1 VDKIIEVYEKYK
13 HLDLVLSNPSNSM
26 VRDFWVAIK
35 NAAQPSVKSDG
46 LPSGLSEKEIKSLA
60 KLQAVTRGASRRR

>member
-1 VDKIIEVYEKYK
+1 
-13 HLDLVLSNPSNSM
+13 M